1 MATHEVPVH
10 VRRTL
15 LCRAADADA
24 DADAD
29 AAAGRLRSAQV
40 RLCLLCAATGG
51 LVLLSTSEF
60 LVTFFPIGWSFIC
73 ARRYSMAGRT
83 KGVSHVTIK

>member
-10 VRRTL
+10 LRCTL
-15 LCRAADADA
+15 HCRA
-24 DADAD
+24 ADAD
-29 AAAGRLRSAQV
+29 AAAGRLRSTQV

-51 LVLLSTSEF
+51 LVLLSSSEF
-60 LVTFFPIGWSFIC
+60 LVTFFCISWSFIC

-83 KGVSHVTIK
+83 KGVSHVKIQ

>member
-1 MATHEVPVH
+1 MATNAVPVH
-10 VRRTL
+10 LRRTL
-15 LCRAADADA
+15 HCRAADADA
-24 DADAD
+24 AT
-29 AAAGRLRSAQV
+29 GSSRSTHVRLRF
-40 RLCLLCAATGG
+40 LCAATGG
-51 LVLLSTSEF
+51 LVLLSASEF